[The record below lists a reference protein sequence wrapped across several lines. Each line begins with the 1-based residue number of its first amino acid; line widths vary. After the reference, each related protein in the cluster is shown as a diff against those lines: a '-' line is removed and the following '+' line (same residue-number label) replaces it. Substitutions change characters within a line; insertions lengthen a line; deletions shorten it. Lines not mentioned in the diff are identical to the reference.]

1 MKICFKCEK
10 VIKEEEPIFMY
21 AIDIPYVN
29 LWFHKECFKEIED
42 TTEEYLLSNYDKLNE
57 FVLELH
63 KK

>member
-10 VIKEEEPIFMY
+10 NIKEEDPIFMY

-29 LWFHKECFKEIED
+29 LWFHKECFKEIEY

>member
-10 VIKEEEPIFMY
+10 KIKDEDPIFMY

-42 TTEEYLLSNYDKLNE
+42 TTEEYLLSNYTKLNE
-57 FVLELH
+57 FVLDLH

>member
-10 VIKEEEPIFMY
+10 NISEGEPIFMY

-29 LWFHKECFKEIED
+29 LWFHRRCFKEIEN
-42 TTEEYLLSNYDKLNE
+42 TTEEYLLSNYEKLNT
-57 FVLELH
+57 FLLELR